1 MYLSP
6 LDNKVYISNHGAKG
20 GDFIGEVR
28 FGENYGWKI
37 IGWGG
42 TNYSGTKI
50 GDGSAWKPGF
60 TKPLWTWTP
69 SIAVSN
75 ILIYAGEAFPEWM
88 GNVLVTSL
96 KYRSLYRLEF
106 EKGKIVNEY
115 LVFED
120 KIGRIRDIDANS
132 KGELFLINAEGNASL
147 WKLEKF

>member
-1 MYLSP
+1 M
-6 LDNKVYISNHGAKG
+6 
-20 GDFIGEVR
+20 
-28 FGENYGWKI
+28 
-37 IGWGG
+37 
-42 TNYSGTKI
+42 
-50 GDGSAWKPGF
+50 
-60 TKPLWTWTP
+60 WTWTP